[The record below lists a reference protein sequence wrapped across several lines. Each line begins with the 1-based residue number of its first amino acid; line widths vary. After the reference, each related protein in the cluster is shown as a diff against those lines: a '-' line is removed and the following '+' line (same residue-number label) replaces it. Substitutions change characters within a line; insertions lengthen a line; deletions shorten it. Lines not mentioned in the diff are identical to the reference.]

1 MGLKVITKLKTF
13 NQWVYG
19 SLPQIVTISE
29 ATTAEMKMIS
39 LLSTFLW
46 RGSLGFDVLKYNSV
60 KFDLNFPKAIMLG
73 K

>member
-19 SLPQIVTISE
+19 LLPQIVTISE

-39 LLSTFLW
+39 LLSTSC
-46 RGSLGFDVLKYNSV
+46 GVV
-60 KFDLNFPKAIMLG
+60 H
-73 K
+73 